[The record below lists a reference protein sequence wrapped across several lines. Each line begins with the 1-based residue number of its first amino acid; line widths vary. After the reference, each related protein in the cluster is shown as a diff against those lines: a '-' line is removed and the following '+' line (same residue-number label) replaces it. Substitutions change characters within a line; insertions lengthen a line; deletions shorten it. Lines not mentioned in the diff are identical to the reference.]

1 MSEPEP
7 RWRTAGRRA
16 APRRRTLRV
25 MATAARRYGW
35 APLVAVAV
43 TTALESGERQSLSQA
58 LHGIQQDFHV
68 TDAALGFLPF
78 AMAIVGVLGAF
89 PIGILADRARRTVL
103 LAGAVVVWT
112 VCMAANALAGT
123 YALLFAGRIGV
134 GAVEANGPAAV
145 SLLSDYYPVRDR
157 ARVMGLYQSGAL
169 VGAIVG
175 LVVGGVAV
183 GVGGWRWA
191 FAMWIPF
198 GVAGALYLVRQPE
211 PVRGDQDAAFHDE
224 QCLSG
229 SERRDGTPVDTVDLA
244 TMPLVLPP
252 PRREGTL
259 DYQRCTPRDVG
270 RELLRIPSMWFGVL
284 ALTVSQLLL
293 NALQFWGVEY
303 FKRVHHLGAAAAGA
317 VTALFGLGAVVGIL
331 AGGFLADRLL
341 ARGMVNARVNVVAY
355 GSIAATLVLAP
366 AFASTVLWVTA
377 PLLLVGGILLTL
389 PVAPAEAL
397 VSDVVVAELRGRAA
411 TVRSTVRALSAVGP
425 LIVGVLADAMGLRG
439 ALVAMTPVYAVGG
452 VIMLG
457 AARHYPADV
466 AFVVA
471 ESRRV
476 RAGQAD
482 ALVEP

>member
-1 MSEPEP
+1 
-7 RWRTAGRRA
+7 
-16 APRRRTLRV
+16 
-25 MATAARRYGW
+25 MATGARRYGW
-35 APLVAVAV
+35 APLVALAV

-58 LHGIQQDFHV
+58 VHGIQHEFHV
-68 TDAALGFLPF
+68 GDAALGFLPF

-89 PIGILADRARRTVL
+89 PIGILADRARRTFL

-112 VCMAANALAGT
+112 VCMGANALAGT
-123 YALLFAGRIGV
+123 YALLFVGRIGV

-169 VGAIVG
+169 VGAILG

-198 GVAGALYLVRQPE
+198 GIAGAIYLARQPE

-224 QCLSG
+224 L
-229 SERRDGTPVDTVDLA
+229 GTPVDTVDLA

-259 DYQRCTPRDVG
+259 DYQNCTQREVG

-284 ALTVSQLLL
+284 ALTISQLLL
-293 NALQFWGVEY
+293 NGLQFWGVEY
-303 FKRVHHLGAAAAGA
+303 FKRVHHLGAAAAGG
-317 VTALFGLGAVVGIL
+317 VTALLGLGSVFGIL
-331 AGGFLADRLL
+331 GGGFLADRLL
-341 ARGMVNARVNVVAY
+341 ARGVVNARVHVVAY

-366 AFASTVLWVTA
+366 AFASTWLAVTA
-377 PLLLVGGILLTL
+377 PLLFLGGLFLTL

-411 TVRSTVRALSAVGP
+411 TVRSAVRALSAVGP
-425 LIVGVLADAMGLRG
+425 LLIGVLADAIGLRG
-439 ALVAMTPVYAVGG
+439 ALVAMTPLYAIGG

-476 RAGQAD
+476 RAGQAE

>member
-1 MSEPEP
+1 MG
-7 RWRTAGRRA
+7 TG
-16 APRRRTLRV
+16 V
-25 MATAARRYGW
+25 RRYGW

-58 LHGIQQDFHV
+58 VHGIQHDFHV

-89 PIGILADRARRTVL
+89 PIGIRADRARRTLL
-103 LAGAVVVWT
+103 LAGAVVLWT
-112 VCMAANALAGT
+112 VCMGANALAGT
-123 YALLFAGRIGV
+123 YALLFVGRIGV

-175 LVVGGVAV
+175 LVVGGIAV

-198 GVAGALYLVRQPE
+198 GVAGALYLARQPE

-224 QCLSG
+224 LG
-229 SERRDGTPVDTVDLA
+229 APVDTVDLA
-244 TMPLVLPP
+244 TMPLVLPA

-259 DYQRCTPRDVG
+259 DYSNCTTREVG

-341 ARGMVNARVNVVAY
+341 ARGRVNARVHVVAY

-425 LIVGVLADAMGLRG
+425 LVVGLLADAMGLRG

-476 RAGQAD
+476 RAGQAE

>member
-1 MSEPEP
+1 M
-7 RWRTAGRRA
+7 G
-16 APRRRTLRV
+16 
-25 MATAARRYGW
+25 
-35 APLVAVAV
+35 
-43 TTALESGERQSLSQA
+43 
-58 LHGIQQDFHV
+58 
-68 TDAALGFLPF
+68 
-78 AMAIVGVLGAF
+78 
-89 PIGILADRARRTVL
+89 
-103 LAGAVVVWT
+103 
-112 VCMAANALAGT
+112 ANALAGT
-123 YALLFAGRIGV
+123 YALLFVGRIGV

-183 GVGGWRWA
+183 GLGGWRWA

-198 GVAGALYLVRQPE
+198 GIAGALFLARQPE

-224 QCLSG
+224 LG
-229 SERRDGTPVDTVDLA
+229 APVDTVDLA

-259 DYQRCTPRDVG
+259 DYQRCTSRDVG

-303 FKRVHHLGAAAAGA
+303 YKRVHHLGAAAAGA
-317 VTALFGLGAVVGIL
+317 VTALFGLGAVVGLL
-331 AGGFLADRLL
+331 AGGVLADRLL
-341 ARGMVNARVNVVAY
+341 ARGIVNARVHVVAY
-355 GSIAATLVLAP
+355 ASIAATLVLAP
-366 AFASTVLWVTA
+366 AFASTALVVTV
-377 PLLLVGGILLTL
+377 PLMLVGGILLTL

-411 TVRSTVRALSAVGP
+411 TVRSAVRALSAVGP
-425 LIVGVLADAMGLRG
+425 LIVGVLADAVGLRW
-439 ALVAMTPVYAVGG
+439 ALVALTPVYAVGG

-476 RAGQAD
+476 RAGQTE

>member
-1 MSEPEP
+1 M
-7 RWRTAGRRA
+7 
-16 APRRRTLRV
+16 
-25 MATAARRYGW
+25 RRYGW

-43 TTALESGERQSLSQA
+43 TTALENGERQSLSQA
-58 LHGIQQDFHV
+58 VHGIQHDFHV
-68 TDAALGFLPF
+68 TDSALGFLPF

-89 PIGILADRARRTVL
+89 PIGILADRARRTFL

-112 VCMAANALAGT
+112 LCMGFNALAGS

-169 VGAIVG
+169 VGAIIG
-175 LVVGGVAV
+175 LVIGGVVV
-183 GVGGWRWA
+183 GAGGWRWA
-191 FAMWIPF
+191 FAMWVPL
-198 GVAGALYLVRQPE
+198 GVAGALYLARQPE

-224 QCLSG
+224 LG
-229 SERRDGTPVDTVDLA
+229 APVDAVDLA

-259 DYQRCTPRDVG
+259 DYGSCTSREVG

-284 ALTVSQLLL
+284 SLTISQLLL
-293 NALQFWGVEY
+293 LGLQFWGVEY

-317 VTALFGLGAVVGIL
+317 VTALFGMGAVVGIL
-331 AGGFLADRLL
+331 AGGILADRLL
-341 ARGMVNARVNVVAY
+341 ARGVVNARVYVVAY
-355 GSIAATLVLAP
+355 GSIAGTLVLAP
-366 AFASTVLWVTA
+366 ALASTALIVTV
-377 PLLLVGGILLTL
+377 PLLLVGGALLTL

-411 TVRSTVRALSAVGP
+411 TVRSVVRALSAVGP
-425 LIVGVLADAMGLRG
+425 LVVGVLADAIGLRA
-439 ALVAMTPVYAVGG
+439 ALVALTPLYAVGG

-457 AARHYPADV
+457 AARHYPSDV

-476 RAGQAD
+476 RGQAGPVE
-482 ALVEP
+482 AVVEP